1 MAKTS
6 KTEALGITLAAQTGT
21 LFDDLVLEAIR
32 EADATV
38 AAAVDAGVAR
48 KYPHLSAAQ
57 NDALA
62 EIDRRRDAHS
72 ASEDSRANREAA
84 IRRGTFRRVK

>member
-1 MAKTS
+1 MAKTT

-38 AAAVDAGVAR
+38 EAAVAAGTAR

-62 EIDRRRDAHS
+62 ALDARRDAHS

-84 IRRGTFRRVK
+84 VRRATIHRVK